1 MAEHTKYKIYLSP
14 SLQSDAYASGN
25 TTERTQC
32 EKIAKACAVCLDSV
46 LIALPADEESDKVKK
61 NETETE
67 TNDDRAKAFEVKI
80 GAADTEDARIGESNN
95 WKADI
100 HIPIHTNAADDD
112 IYGCPIVFSN
122 YQKDKNTDDKYRLS
136 KCIYT
141 ALKEVVGQHSKGG
154 VKKNT
159 SFPEIIQ
166 AKKLVSHCECEFH
179 SSEKGALAIIGSYA
193 SMGRA
198 IAQGICDYYSIK
210 PNFPDR
216 LEILLDEDIT
226 PTAAAPIKITVTT
239 PEAYPDPAQNI
250 TLSTDVTLRNGNF
263 SYSFE
268 LPKKEGFG
276 YYYNRATFKNG
287 VSKECGY
294 TTFLVVNNTEIIQLD
309 KVTLRED
316 SIQEDSTTRVSGRF
330 VLKDKLSNADLNKLK
345 VADSIQFGVKT
356 YVKKPD
362 KSILYSYVIPHASN
376 SICLRVNNYNIII
389 NPYNKD

>member
-32 EKIAKACAVCLDSV
+32 EKIAKACAACLDGV
-46 LIALPADEESDKVKK
+46 LITPSTDEESGNVKK
-61 NETETE
+61 NENETE

-80 GAADTEDARIGESNN
+80 GAADTEDARIAESND

-100 HIPIHTNAADDD
+100 HIPIHTNAANGD

-122 YQKDKNTDDKYRLS
+122 YQKREDTDDKYRLS

-141 ALKEVVGQHSKGG
+141 ALKEVVGQHSEGG

-159 SFPEIIQ
+159 SFPEIIK
-166 AKKLVSHCECEFH
+166 ATKLVSHCECEFH

-193 SMGRA
+193 SMGKA
-198 IAQGICDYYSIK
+198 IAQGICDYYGIK
-210 PNFPDR
+210 TSFPDR
-216 LEILLDEDIT
+216 LELLLDEDIT

-263 SYSFE
+263 SYSFD
-268 LPKKEGFG
+268 LPKKENFN
-276 YYYNRATFKNG
+276 YYHTKKNG
-287 VSKECGY
+287 RCGY
-294 TTFLVVNNTEIIQLD
+294 TTFLVINNTEIKQLETKD
-309 KVTLRED
+309 ITNIL
-316 SIQEDSTTRVSGRF
+316 QEDSTTRVSGGF
-330 VLKDKLSNADLNKLK
+330 ILKDKLSKADLNKLK

-356 YVKKPD
+356 YVTKPD
-362 KSILYSYVIPHASN
+362 DNDAILYSYVIPHASN

>member
-1 MAEHTKYKIYLSP
+1 MAMYKIYLSP
-14 SLQSDAYASGN
+14 SSQPENKYAVGD
-25 TTERTQC
+25 TTEDVQC
-32 EKIAKACAVCLDSV
+32 AKIAKACEACLKSILTDTQEPV
-46 LIALPADEESDKVKK
+46 
-61 NETETE
+61 
-67 TNDDRAKAFEVKI
+67 FEVKV
-80 GAADTEDARIGESNN
+80 GANTGGVTMTTRMTESNA
-95 WKADI
+95 WKANI
-100 HIPIHTNAADDD
+100 HVPIHTNA
-112 IYGCPIVFSN
+112 GGGGTVSGRPIVLTKSLNTTDSN
-122 YQKDKNTDDKYRLS
+122 YIVSNY
-136 KCIYT
+136 IYQ
-141 ALKEVVGQHSKGG
+141 ALREVVGKDEYGG
-154 VKKNT
+154 VKSEK
-159 SFPEIIQ
+159 SFHEI
-166 AKKLVSHCECEFH
+166 ANAEKLVSYCECEFH
-179 SSEKGALAIIGSYA
+179 DSERGASTIINYYA
-193 SMGRA
+193 EIGKA
-198 IAQGICDYYSIK
+198 IASGICSYYK
-210 PNFPDR
+210 ATDPNFPQDVS
-216 LEILLDEDIT
+216 LPDNVEALMNGGSIGSMV
-226 PTAAAPIKITVTT
+226 TAEPVKITTAT

-263 SYSFE
+263 SYSFD